1 MSTATTDVLARA
13 RRIADAVLYEGYVLF
28 PYRASALKN
37 RYRWQWGV
45 VVPQAQVELGATE
58 PSTLSCETQVR
69 CAPGTRIDVTA
80 RFLHL
85 RLRQLVD
92 AGGTPVDELDVDD
105 TPVPTWE
112 EGLEHEVTVRVTTPD
127 RGNQHRDTGTS
138 GHTPAERGNQHRD
151 TGTSRHTPADRGNQ
165 HRETGTG
172 CHATER
178 FVLEAGEDV
187 EQLGATGHAVRTT
200 WRVTGALRVEAE
212 PAGDGVW
219 TLRTAVH
226 NDTRWSQRRAP
237 RDDVLRH
244 SLIGVHVVL
253 HTHDGAFASVIDP
266 PDWAAHDLRQRGL
279 HPVLIGKNHDVVLGA
294 PIILYDD
301 PQIAP
306 ESPGPSF
313 DATEVDE
320 LLVLAVMGLTD
331 DEKRRARATDPRA
344 AALIDRTDTLPP
356 AVQGRLH
363 GAIREWGP
371 TTLAPEPA
379 VGVSDE
385 VRDLLGVGEEPLRA
399 VSLGGH
405 DVEVGD
411 RVRLRPRRRA
421 DAHDLFVDGRVAS
434 VERIVRTVEG
444 ETYLAVTV
452 DDDPAAALH
461 RWYGRFQYF
470 GVDEVEPLPGH
481 APTSPSTPP
490 ASDAGAGHATPQGG

>member
-1 MSTATTDVLARA
+1 MSTTTTDVLARA
-13 RRIADAVLYEGYVLF
+13 RQIADAVLYEGYVLF

-45 VVPQAQVELGATE
+45 VVPQAQVDLGATE

-69 CAPGTRIDVTA
+69 SAHGTRIDVTA

-92 AGGTPVDELDVDD
+92 AGGTPVDELDVDG
-105 TPVPTWE
+105 TPIPTWE
-112 EGLEHEVTVRVTTPD
+112 EGLEREVGVSVTTLE
-127 RGNQHRDTGTS
+127 RGHRASDAMTS
-138 GHTPAERGNQHRD
+138 GHAE
-151 TGTSRHTPADRGNQ
+151 A
-165 HRETGTG
+165 
-172 CHATER
+172 R
-178 FVLEAGEDV
+178 FVLDAGEDV
-187 EQLGATGHAVRTT
+187 EQLGPAGHAVRTT
-200 WRVTGALRVEAE
+200 WQVTGALRAEVE

-226 NDTRWSQRRAP
+226 NDTPWSQRRAP

-253 HTHDGAFASVIDP
+253 HTNDGAFASVIDP
-266 PDWAAHDLRQRGL
+266 PDWATHDLRQGGL
-279 HPVLIGKNHDVVLGA
+279 HPVLVGEEHDVVLGA

-320 LLVLAVMGLTD
+320 LLALAVMGLTD

-356 AVQGRLH
+356 AVQERLH

-371 TTLAPEPA
+371 TTLTPEA
-379 VGVSDE
+379 AAGVTDE
-385 VRDLLGVGEEPLRA
+385 VRDLLGVGEEPLRTVA
-399 VSLGGH
+399 VGGH

-452 DDDPAAALH
+452 DDDPAAELH

-470 GVDEVEPLPGH
+470 GADEVEPLPGH
-481 APTSPSTPP
+481 APASPSTPP
-490 ASDAGAGHATPQGG
+490 ASDAGAGPPTPEGV